1 VELSSGVNLHIRQ
14 LFLVSTCIKKPDVQW
29 FLFIYFEID
38 SIHVLLRIIIIIAVE
53 VNPPSNRSYVSFQR
67 LTANIIKR
75 LLIAQVSG
83 KVVIKKNQSYSIF
96 LYHFVVSDTKF
107 DRYSAFSYSKRTKFS
122 MWTSTS
128 ASSQAILSDW

>member
-1 VELSSGVNLHIRQ
+1 
-14 LFLVSTCIKKPDVQW
+14 
-29 FLFIYFEID
+29 
-38 SIHVLLRIIIIIAVE
+38 
-53 VNPPSNRSYVSFQR
+53 

-107 DRYSAFSYSKRTKFS
+107 DRYTPLSPTVKEPNSVKICG
-122 MWTSTS
+122 TSTS
-128 ASSQAILSDW
+128 ASSQAILSD